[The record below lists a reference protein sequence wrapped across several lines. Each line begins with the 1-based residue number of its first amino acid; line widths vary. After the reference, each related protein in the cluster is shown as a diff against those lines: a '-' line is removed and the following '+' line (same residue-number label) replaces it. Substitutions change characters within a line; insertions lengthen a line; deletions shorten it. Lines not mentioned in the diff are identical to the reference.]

1 MGEDLQD
8 DPATQLPISERRRRE
23 LPPQVRNQPASR
35 TRCRLCR
42 HWNDAGGNGGRFAS
56 KPRTRG
62 TLATVIA
69 IRQNACSSGPSRRR
83 VFTQPR
89 PEAAILT
96 AEVAY
101 CDSVLAGPLAQLGLQ
116 RRWRPDHDARLQS
129 ASHCRRESA
138 VWRHCQ
144 HGVFIA
150 WLGVAVLSA
159 NDMVVV
165 PIRSGMRLRLGRLRP
180 RCYSQAG
187 PHEPIAA
194 RAFLRR
200 YDRFVKLSCGSA
212 R

>member
-1 MGEDLQD
+1 MLKTAKRDSHI
-8 DPATQLPISERRRRE
+8 DPPTS
-23 LPPQVRNQPASR
+23 SY
-35 TRCRLCR
+35 
-42 HWNDAGGNGGRFAS
+42 
-56 KPRTRG
+56 
-62 TLATVIA
+62 A
-69 IRQNACSSGPSRRR
+69 IMRR
-83 VFTQPR
+83 VHPYRGENPEPGKDVHGELDPTPGIRERPR

-138 VWRHCQ
+138 VWRHCR

-180 RCYSQAG
+180 RCYSQTG

-194 RAFLRR
+194 E
-200 YDRFVKLSCGSA
+200 LSCDDTTVS
-212 R
+212 